1 MQVEHA
7 KEIKN
12 KNRQIKTIIRNMV
25 TTAHK
30 GCQTDLIDGVTVP
43 LASLTLRVESEAGL
57 TEQLNEIYAG
67 RTVKKARL
75 PLSQVEDELIIASRV
90 LMRKFNK
97 SAQY

>member
-1 MQVEHA
+1 MGMRLVSGQLQKTIKKMQVEHA

-43 LASLTLRVESEAGL
+43 LASLTLRVESEEGL
-57 TEQLNEIYAG
+57 TQ
-67 RTVKKARL
+67 
-75 PLSQVEDELIIASRV
+75 
-90 LMRKFNK
+90 
-97 SAQY
+97 